1 MSEKDQWGFEEQPER
16 IKQITDNNRQSFLMD
31 EHENPIAHKVVQS
44 LHSVGADRKLIT
56 IEHSQGYDA
65 DVVKAAAYIGRK
77 ELVGNVSPLNG
88 YGPKSYSPEEK
99 VEDAQENIHRF
110 LADHD
115 VDPENVRM
123 LRPERDYSTP
133 LSIVNA
139 DEIGLERDG
148 TGLQRPIE
156 AGTGDFIYS
165 FDPDVVLAA
174 RPADCPIVFV
184 TAETP
189 KGQAKVLLHLA
200 WKGVAHGYVN
210 QAKEAL
216 NGLAVN
222 WDTVRVQVTPGGQ
235 ASTFTFN
242 NYKEGNPQE
251 LYPET
256 ASMFTNVIQ
265 TSENEGDPLYS
276 FGIDLTP
283 EVYEQI
289 TEKWDVDPYQVFV
302 DTTDTTSSTAGYSS
316 HSRSYKGYEGVGG
329 ENSRDIVMLVPPKN
343 PKG

>member
-16 IKQITDNNRQSFLMD
+16 IKQIENNNRQSFLMD
-31 EHENPIAHKVVQS
+31 EDENPLAHKVVQS
-44 LHSVGADRKLIT
+44 LHSVGVDRKLISPQRDQ
-56 IEHSQGYDA
+56 EFDA
-65 DVVKAAAYIGRK
+65 DVVKAAALIGRK

-88 YGPKSYSPEEK
+88 YGPKAYGPGEK
-99 VEDAQENIHRF
+99 IEDATGNIHRF
-110 LADHD
+110 LADHG
-115 VDPENVRM
+115 VDPEDVRM
-123 LRPERDYSTP
+123 LRPERDYTTP

-139 DEIGLERDG
+139 DEVALERDG
-148 TGLQRPIE
+148 TGLQRPAE
-156 AGTGDFIYS
+156 VGTGDFIYS
-165 FDPDVVLAA
+165 FNPDVVLAA

-189 KGQAKVLLHLA
+189 QGQAKILLHLA
-200 WKGVAHGYVN
+200 WKGVAHGYVD

-216 NGLAVN
+216 DGLGVN

-251 LYPET
+251 LYPE
-256 ASMFTNVIQ
+256 AAGMFTDVTQ
-265 TSENEGDPLYS
+265 TGEKEGEYLYS

-289 TEKWDVDPYQVFV
+289 TEKWNVDPYQVFV
-302 DTTDTTSSTAGYSS
+302 DTTDTTASTVGYSS
-316 HSRSYKGYEGVGG
+316 HSRSHKGYEGVGS
-329 ENSRDIVMLVPPKN
+329 ENSRDIVMLIPPEI
-343 PKG
+343 